1 MRELFHHIGARMA
14 GGGHPTST
22 NCRIGH
28 RYILDWAHQIEQF
41 TLWSVS
47 RICIRGVYLSVPEAT
62 RVVQLLAAHRE
73 GGWGRD
79 ALRDGFHEPTGSHST
94 LTHRP
99 RGRTY
104 VLKGL
109 TGWDKDVGPVILNGW
124 EADTL
129 IVELGR
135 YLRAVSGQD
144 A

>member
-1 MRELFHHIGARMA
+1 MV
-14 GGGHPTST
+14 GGGNPSST

-28 RYILDWAHQIEQF
+28 RYVLDWAHQIEQF
-41 TLWSVS
+41 TLWST
-47 RICIRGVYLSVPEAT
+47 RHLWTRGVYLSVPEAT
-62 RVVQLLAAHRE
+62 RVVELLAAHRE

-99 RGRTY
+99 RGNTY

-109 TGWDKDVGPVILNGW
+109 TGWDKDVGPVILNGR
-124 EADTL
+124 EADVL
-129 IVELGR
+129 VVELGS
-135 YLRAVSGQD
+135 YLRAVSDRG